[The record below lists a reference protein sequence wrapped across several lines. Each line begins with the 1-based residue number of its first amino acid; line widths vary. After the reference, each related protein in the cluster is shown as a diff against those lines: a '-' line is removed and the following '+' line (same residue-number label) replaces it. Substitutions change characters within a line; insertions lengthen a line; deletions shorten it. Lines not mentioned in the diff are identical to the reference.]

1 MSRDRAVDARALRG
15 LPATVGV
22 VPGRTAPAPRAGAAG
37 ITALAADVGAIE
49 GGRVAAAASPP
60 SGSGSTGA
68 AGRSR
73 LAGTSVDVL
82 AAASRLGAARA
93 RCGSSLREALDDLVE
108 VAAMI
113 DGAAPDPLTVRATTA
128 AWADARGLR
137 DAPASPD
144 FTAFPDLDPVT
155 GLPGAERLAARVAE
169 RMRTAGRSAL
179 SGLLAPLCAVVV
191 STRLEGLRPWRRDV
205 RLAAVAEA
213 VAGAFCSDALL
224 GLLPDGTI
232 LVVTDRDARLP
243 LRLDALRTVL
253 ERGEDPGAEIIDGP
267 LAVAWVEALP
277 DSAEPALQ
285 RLRGHDG

>member
-1 MSRDRAVDARALRG
+1 MR
-15 LPATVGV
+15 ATVGV
-22 VPGRTAPAPRAGAAG
+22 VPGRTAPAPRARAVGIAA
-37 ITALAADVGAIE
+37 LVADVGAIE
-49 GGRVAAAASPP
+49 GGRAAAAASPP

-108 VAAMI
+108 VAAML
-113 DGAAPDPLTVRATTA
+113 DGGAPDPLTVRAMTA

-137 DAPASPD
+137 DAPPAAD
-144 FTAFPDLDPVT
+144 FTAFTDLDPVT
-155 GLPGAERLAARVAE
+155 GLPCADHLASRVAE
-169 RMRTAGRSAL
+169 RMRSADRL
-179 SGLLAPLCAVVV
+179 ALRGVLAPLCAVVV
-191 STRLEGLRPWRRDV
+191 RSRLEGLRPWRRDV

-224 GLLPDGTI
+224 GLLPHGAI
-232 LVVTDRDARLP
+232 LVVTDRDERLP

-253 ERGEDPGAEIIDGP
+253 ERGEDPGADTIDGA

-277 DSAEPALQ
+277 DSAEPALE
-285 RLRGHDG
+285 RLRGIDG